1 MNFIEVNLEDVEEF
15 INEKLPSLLLEN
27 TTDFSTA
34 AFILQAAVSALEEA
48 QSSLEN
54 N

>member
-1 MNFIEVNLEDVEEF
+1 MNFIEVNLEDVEKF
-15 INEKLPSLLLEN
+15 INEKLPKLLLEN

>member
-1 MNFIEVNLEDVEEF
+1 MNFIEVNLEDVEKF
-15 INEKLPSLLLEN
+15 INEKLPKLLLEN
-27 TTDFSTA
+27 TVEFTTA
-34 AFILQAAVSALEEA
+34 AFVLQAALSALEEA

>member
-15 INEKLPSLLLEN
+15 INEKLPNLLLEN
-27 TTDFSTA
+27 TTEFTTA
-34 AFILQAAVSALEEA
+34 AFVLQAAISALEEA
-48 QSSLEN
+48 RSSLEN